1 MGCRC
6 LPSVHSV
13 KRCSSF
19 GLHRWDDITLL
30 KVTEDAWVKLIFQ
43 SSRASKLEP
52 LNLYWLS
59 LFLSLVSLILH
70 DTKIAYSSFSYFFE
84 QVSTIL
90 TIFLLCLQSSVLS
103 IFLFPSDSLSL
114 PLSPFPSP
122 PTQYSPGLNSHL
134 FVIYSQICNSTSSS
148 HIFQPIIFN
157 STTNSST
164 WTFDSC
170 SCWHHNFSSL
180 HPPARQSWG
189 LI

>member
-1 MGCRC
+1 M
-6 LPSVHSV
+6 PES
-13 KRCSSF
+13 
-19 GLHRWDDITLL
+19 
-30 KVTEDAWVKLIFQ
+30 KLIFQ

-59 LFLSLVSLILH
+59 LLLSLLSLILH

-114 PLSPFPSP
+114 PLSPLPRPLPRP
-122 PTQYSPGLNSHL
+122 PTQRSPGFNSHL
-134 FVIYSQICNSTSSS
+134 FVIYSQICNSTSSF

-157 STTNSST
+157 FTTNSST
-164 WTFDSC
+164 WTFDSY
-170 SCWHHNFSSL
+170 SCCQHNFSSL
-180 HPPARQSWG
+180 HSTARQSRG